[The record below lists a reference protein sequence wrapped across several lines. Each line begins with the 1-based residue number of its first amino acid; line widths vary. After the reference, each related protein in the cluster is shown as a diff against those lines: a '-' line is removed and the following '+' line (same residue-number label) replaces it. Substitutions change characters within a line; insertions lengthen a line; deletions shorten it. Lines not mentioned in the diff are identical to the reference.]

1 MIVITLRGYV
11 VSANCGFFGLVMRK
25 PYARFVRKVFARGK
39 LLPGKFWVFVP
50 LEDCFNKIDI
60 SKNYATLLEPY
71 NLFHLTQSILTL
83 VSNGPKHWKSMLV
96 CLFC

>member
-11 VSANCGFFGLVMRK
+11 VSANCVFFGLVMRK

-50 LEDCFNKIDI
+50 LVQGRFRLGLD
-60 SKNYATLLEPY
+60 
-71 NLFHLTQSILTL
+71 
-83 VSNGPKHWKSMLV
+83 
-96 CLFC
+96 